1 MGEIKMIKRTQLL
14 AWALLAAAAP
24 IGAQAQSLGSE
35 RGPRL
40 VQPTQAEEAHASAD
54 VFQLDH
60 LRRIGRLSGK
70 LFATAGGDP
79 AINGIYTYLAFYH
92 SPAEGFRIFPIGDF
106 EEYRL
111 VSQQPGRVIITVRQ
125 TSHTGGSN
133 PFKTSARRLTITW
146 PLRGETIPDTITVT
160 DAR

>member
-1 MGEIKMIKRTQLL
+1 MRRPTCSSSITSGGS
-14 AWALLAAAAP
+14 AGWPASCSPPPAAIRP
-24 IGAQAQSLGSE
+24 S
-35 RGPRL
+35 
-40 VQPTQAEEAHASAD
+40 TAS
-54 VFQLDH
+54 
-60 LRRIGRLSGK
+60 
-70 LFATAGGDP
+70 TP
-79 AINGIYTYLAFYH
+79 YLAFYH

-111 VSQQPGRVIITVRQ
+111 VSQQPGRVVITVRQ